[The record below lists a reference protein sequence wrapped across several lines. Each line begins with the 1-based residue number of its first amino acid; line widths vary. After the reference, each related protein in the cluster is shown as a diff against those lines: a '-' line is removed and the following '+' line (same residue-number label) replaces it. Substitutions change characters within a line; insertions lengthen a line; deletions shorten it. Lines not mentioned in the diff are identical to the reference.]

1 MQTILGSGGMVGI
14 ELAKSLKKYTD
25 EIRLVSRNPQKVNES
40 DLLFPADLTQKENVS
55 KAIEGSEVCYLTV
68 GLPYSTRIWRR
79 DWPVLAKNVIDAC
92 AEQGSKLVFF
102 DNVYALGK
110 GSLNDLTEES
120 PIRPSSKKGEVR
132 AEVDRLFLDEID
144 KGKVQIIIAR
154 APDLLS
160 PFYRSSV
167 IMQTIYK
174 NLKQGKSAQWFCNAD
189 VKHSLAYAPDVA
201 KATAILSN
209 TPDSYDQ
216 IWNLPM
222 DQNRLTVREWT
233 KLFADELGVP
243 AKLKVMPSKL
253 LAVIG
258 AFVPILGEINDMK
271 YQYQTDFNFNCSKFL
286 SKFDFSPTDNR
297 TAVRETVEALRNE

>member
-1 MQTILGSGGMVGI
+1 MQTILGSGGMVGM
-14 ELAKSLKKYTD
+14 ELAKSLKKYTN
-25 EIRLVSRNPQKVNES
+25 EIRLVSRNPQKINES
-40 DLLFPADLTQKENVS
+40 DLHFPANLTQKENVS
-55 KAIEGSEVCYLTV
+55 RAVERSEVCYLTV

-92 AEQGSKLVFF
+92 AEQASKLVFF
-102 DNVYALGK
+102 DNAYALGK

-120 PIRPSSKKGEVR
+120 PIHPSSKKAKSGPKWTGC
-132 AEVDRLFLDEID
+132 FLDAIE

-167 IMQTIYK
+167 IMQTVYK
-174 NLKQGKSAQWFCNAD
+174 NLKQRKSAQWFCNAD
-189 VKHSLAYAPDVA
+189 VKYSLAYAPDMA
-201 KATAILSN
+201 KATAILGN
-209 TPDSYDQ
+209 TPDAYDQ

-233 KLFADELGVP
+233 KLFADELGVS
-243 AKLKVMPSKL
+243 ANLKVMPSKL

-258 AFVPILGEINDMK
+258 TFVPILSEINDMK

-297 TAVRETVEALRNE
+297 NAVRETVEALRNE